1 MPDEQR
7 RHNLTPAQF
16 TVDAALLR
24 ELGETLIGRSHIAL
38 AELVK
43 NSYDADAHT
52 CRIDVEADRIV
63 VSDDGHGISQE
74 EFIKYWMRIGTTH
87 KVESRRSRDLGR
99 SMTGSKGLGRL
110 SVQFLA
116 HEMELE
122 SNCKTDP
129 GSMLYAYV
137 DWRSIRGGE
146 DLQTVDVLWEI
157 RPDTTVYADGSPIG
171 TRITLTGLRSEWDGG
186 AIEGLGEDVWML
198 RSPFRG
204 TKGKPRGQTA
214 LDFYVDLNAPQ
225 IERAK
230 DRFNKLHD
238 ALFKNWKARITGVLE
253 DGRRR
258 LDGSQATLTVEFARD
273 YPNGVEEAGTF
284 SETVDF
290 PISQKATKS
299 ASQREEAEEI
309 GDEEA
314 ETKVATQSTLD
325 RARFVILVFKTEG
338 RQPSGLSVKEM
349 REYLRQYGGVSVY
362 DAGFRL
368 PYYGSQDLNGH
379 DWLNLGV
386 DQGRRLVAS
395 ELLPERLRIGSRYL
409 LDLPNPGRIF
419 GAVDVD
425 TNYEYRVAVQRATG
439 GDWLQI
445 QPGRDRLAP
454 NTSFKQ
460 LQHMVRFGLDFYAN
474 RYRAVADD
482 VAQKQHAKESPA
494 RALGSALATLERYKP
509 EIPPAAYRDVRRQMV
524 VVRKAVET
532 QSTAVDS
539 RAALLAPLATAGMA
553 ALAMNH
559 ELANDA
565 ALLEDLADLLD
576 GLVQSDPS
584 PKAEQARKALDE
596 YRSHF
601 DAYRSLFSPL
611 ADPEERKVVQR
622 LSVESVI
629 SQVVRALRARVP
641 GVVFDSK
648 GVEADLFFPVGS
660 FAEWSAILQ
669 NLLFNAWN
677 AMLEADSRVVRFDG
691 SEPTARRQ
699 YLRVSDTGGGLAMP
713 IEEAG
718 VLFEAFERRTLV
730 SPANRSIAIGGQGL
744 GLAIVHMIARSRG
757 AAAAFVRP
765 PRGFSAAI
773 QLSWKG

>member
-1 MPDEQR
+1 M
-7 RHNLTPAQF
+7 
-16 TVDAALLR
+16 
-24 ELGETLIGRSHIAL
+24 
-38 AELVK
+38 
-43 NSYDADAHT
+43 
-52 CRIDVEADRIV
+52 
-63 VSDDGHGISQE
+63 
-74 EFIKYWMRIGTTH
+74 
-87 KVESRRSRDLGR
+87 
-99 SMTGSKGLGRL
+99 
-110 SVQFLA
+110 
-116 HEMELE
+116 
-122 SNCKTDP
+122 
-129 GSMLYAYV
+129 
-137 DWRSIRGGE
+137 
-146 DLQTVDVLWEI
+146 
-157 RPDTTVYADGSPIG
+157 
-171 TRITLTGLRSEWDGG
+171 
-186 AIEGLGEDVWML
+186 
-198 RSPFRG
+198 
-204 TKGKPRGQTA
+204 
-214 LDFYVDLNAPQ
+214 
-225 IERAK
+225 
-230 DRFNKLHD
+230 
-238 ALFKNWKARITGVLE
+238 
-253 DGRRR
+253 
-258 LDGSQATLTVEFARD
+258 
-273 YPNGVEEAGTF
+273 
-284 SETVDF
+284 
-290 PISQKATKS
+290 
-299 ASQREEAEEI
+299 
-309 GDEEA
+309 
-314 ETKVATQSTLD
+314 
-325 RARFVILVFKTEG
+325 
-338 RQPSGLSVKEM
+338 
-349 REYLRQYGGVSVY
+349 
-362 DAGFRL
+362 
-368 PYYGSQDLNGH
+368 
-379 DWLNLGV
+379 
-386 DQGRRLVAS
+386 
-395 ELLPERLRIGSRYL
+395 RIGSRYL

-425 TNYEYRVAVQRATG
+425 TNYEYRVAVQRAAG

-454 NTSFKQ
+454 NTSFRQ
-460 LQHMVRFGLDFYAN
+460 LRHMVRFGLDFYAN

-565 ALLEDLADLLD
+565 ALLEDLAELLD

-622 LSVESVI
+622 LPVESVI
-629 SQVVRALRARVP
+629 SQVVRALRARLP

-648 GVEADLFFPVGS
+648 DVAADLLFPVGS

-691 SEPTARRQ
+691 SEPTARRH

-730 SPANRSIAIGGQGL
+730 RPANRSIAIGGQGL

-765 PRGFSAAI
+765 PRGFSTAI

>member
-1 MPDEQR
+1 MPDDQLS
-7 RHNLTPAQF
+7 HNLTPAQF

-52 CRIDVEADRIV
+52 CRIDVEGDRIV

-137 DWRSIRGGE
+137 DWRRIRGGE

-186 AIEGLGEDVWML
+186 AIEELGADVWML

-204 TKGKPRGQTA
+204 TQGKPRGRTA

-225 IERAK
+225 IESAK

-258 LDGSQATLTVEFARD
+258 LDGSQATVTVEFARD

-290 PISQKATKS
+290 PLSQKAAKS
-299 ASQREEAEEI
+299 DAQRQEAEEI
-309 GDEEA
+309 DDEEA
-314 ETKVATQSTLD
+314 ERKVATQSTLD
-325 RARFVILVFKTEG
+325 KARFVILVFKTEG

-349 REYLRQYGGVSVY
+349 REYLWQYGGVSVY

-368 PYYGSQDLNGH
+368 PYYGFT
-379 DWLNLGV
+379 
-386 DQGRRLVAS
+386 
-395 ELLPERLRIGSRYL
+395 GS
-409 LDLPNPGRIF
+409 
-419 GAVDVD
+419 
-425 TNYEYRVAVQRATG
+425 QRA
-439 GDWLQI
+439 
-445 QPGRDRLAP
+445 
-454 NTSFKQ
+454 
-460 LQHMVRFGLDFYAN
+460 
-474 RYRAVADD
+474 
-482 VAQKQHAKESPA
+482 
-494 RALGSALATLERYKP
+494 
-509 EIPPAAYRDVRRQMV
+509 
-524 VVRKAVET
+524 
-532 QSTAVDS
+532 
-539 RAALLAPLATAGMA
+539 
-553 ALAMNH
+553 
-559 ELANDA
+559 
-565 ALLEDLADLLD
+565 
-576 GLVQSDPS
+576 
-584 PKAEQARKALDE
+584 
-596 YRSHF
+596 
-601 DAYRSLFSPL
+601 
-611 ADPEERKVVQR
+611 
-622 LSVESVI
+622 
-629 SQVVRALRARVP
+629 
-641 GVVFDSK
+641 
-648 GVEADLFFPVGS
+648 
-660 FAEWSAILQ
+660 
-669 NLLFNAWN
+669 
-677 AMLEADSRVVRFDG
+677 
-691 SEPTARRQ
+691 
-699 YLRVSDTGGGLAMP
+699 
-713 IEEAG
+713 
-718 VLFEAFERRTLV
+718 
-730 SPANRSIAIGGQGL
+730 
-744 GLAIVHMIARSRG
+744 
-757 AAAAFVRP
+757 
-765 PRGFSAAI
+765 
-773 QLSWKG
+773 